1 MAQEIQATV
10 APGTDKPAA
19 KIVSMDGREKWV
31 TLDYPIAFDG
41 IIWEKI
47 RVRRVTGQELS
58 EYLRQADQDF
68 VLPPVVDCPIEV
80 WNGMD
85 ADDQTSVDEAAMG
98 LMPKR
103 LRAAAEALSGDTRD
117 AKEA

>member
-19 KIVSMDGREKWV
+19 KMVSMNGREKWV
-31 TLDYPIAFDG
+31 TLDYPVAFDG
-41 IIWEKI
+41 IIWEQI
-47 RVRRVTGQELS
+47 RVRRVTGEELN
-58 EYLRQADQDF
+58 EYLKQAGQDF

-85 ADDQTSVDEAAMG
+85 ADDQASVDEAAMEF
-98 LMPKR
+98 MPKR
-103 LRAAAEALSGDTRD
+103 LRAAAEALAGNTRD
-117 AKEA
+117 AKET